1 MHADCATDRPLCR
14 KFSLQFRRL
23 LRRACEIQELRAG
36 TRLRSQGRTSSSLS
50 QCANRSN
57 FTCREHSSPIGREG
71 SSRAHLANPYTVQT
85 FGIRMRIATGGMRG
99 ANARIPLRYFMQ
111 MRLIS
116 SYYACPRMGIM
127 AYDRAFVARAFS
139 SRNCTTYGWP
149 AVRKRTCISYTMLQT
164 ASTVHM
170 GPGAP
175 TCHVRHVHLT
185 PIVIRSLCQ
194 AARPVKSGEPRPYVA
209 CRQ

>member
-1 MHADCATDRPLCR
+1 MQKECADRIHPSQLQSCHWKPNFKQGAVQVFTGTLNLKRGKKYNKELCSKIEQPCNFEGEGGRPPLHADCATDRPLCR
-14 KFSLQFRRL
+14 KFSLRFRRL

-99 ANARIPLRYFMQ
+99 ANARFPMRYFMQ
-111 MRLIS
+111 MRLI
-116 SYYACPRMGIM
+116 
-127 AYDRAFVARAFS
+127 
-139 SRNCTTYGWP
+139 
-149 AVRKRTCISYTMLQT
+149 
-164 ASTVHM
+164 
-170 GPGAP
+170 
-175 TCHVRHVHLT
+175 
-185 PIVIRSLCQ
+185 
-194 AARPVKSGEPRPYVA
+194 
-209 CRQ
+209 